1 MQVVLYAQSSHGSKS
16 RYRRID
22 IVTYCVEYRS
32 RRLDIVD
39 ITVNNVNI
47 CTLTLLIS
55 RTADH
60 CEFPCN
66 ISVDIIF
73 TTVVIV
79 DVYDMVDIIVVNVDV
94 YCYC

>member
-1 MQVVLYAQSSHGSKS
+1 M
-16 RYRRID
+16 
-22 IVTYCVEYRS
+22 
-32 RRLDIVD
+32 D
-39 ITVNNVNI
+39 ITVDNVNK

-55 RTADH
+55 RTADN
-60 CEFPCN
+60 CEFLYS

-79 DVYDMVDIIVVNVDV
+79 DVHDMVDIIVVNVDV

>member
-1 MQVVLYAQSSHGSKS
+1 M
-16 RYRRID
+16 
-22 IVTYCVEYRS
+22 
-32 RRLDIVD
+32 D
-39 ITVNNVNI
+39 ITVDNVNI

-55 RTADH
+55 RTADDF
-60 CEFPCN
+60 EFPCN

-79 DVYDMVDIIVVNVDV
+79 DVHDMVDIIVVNVDV